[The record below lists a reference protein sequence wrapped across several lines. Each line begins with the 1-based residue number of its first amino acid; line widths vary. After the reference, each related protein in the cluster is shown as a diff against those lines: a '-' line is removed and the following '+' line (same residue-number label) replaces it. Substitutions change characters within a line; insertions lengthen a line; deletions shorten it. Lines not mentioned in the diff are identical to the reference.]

1 MAAAE
6 RAKPSDPASHGSAI
20 RSAVTDSERTAMP
33 APVRP
38 RSTPSIAMPAIAP
51 ARTTLGSGVTSRTKP
66 LSATTPA
73 PTRARREPPM
83 AATAPKASPTTIA
96 QFAPDTAVRCDSDDS
111 FIAASRSGATAD
123 VSPTAS
129 PGIRPAPGAGSPE
142 AERMSRSRRSAAA
155 ASIPSGGAVTSTPRE
170 AMTARTARSPMG
182 AARAVPRAWTAAPT
196 SRCSGRST
204 SGGRTRIE
212 TSKSTASPTAPVSI
226 RLARVSKTHSPV
238 ARFSTLPTIVACTTT
253 ARPPPRANPSA
264 ATREGC
270 ASATWDAAAA
280 AAAVRSTTTTRACPR
295 RPRRLR
301 AARPRAAIAT
311 REDRHTT
318 HRVAATVPAAAGAR
332 VAPSAAAHAPS
343 ATGASRRRA
352 HL

>member
-1 MAAAE
+1 M
-6 RAKPSDPASHGSAI
+6 RGRR
-20 RSAVTDSERTAMP
+20 RS
-33 APVRP
+33 
-38 RSTPSIAMPAIAP
+38 RSW
-51 ARTTLGSGVTSRTKP
+51 
-66 LSATTPA
+66 
-73 PTRARREPPM
+73 PPI
-83 AATAPKASPTTIA
+83 PP
-96 QFAPDTAVRCDSDDS
+96 
-111 FIAASRSGATAD
+111 SGATATTL
-123 VSPTAS
+123 SS
-129 PGIRPAPGAGSPE
+129 LRPV
-142 AERMSRSRRSAAA
+142 AERRQTCRRPRARGSGSRQVRAAPRRSGSARSRRSAAA

-170 AMTARTARSPMG
+170 AMTASTARSPMG

-226 RLARVSKTHSPV
+226 RLARASKTRSPV

-280 AAAVRSTTTTRACPR
+280 AAAIRSTTTTRACPR

-311 REDRHTT
+311 REAGTRPTGSPLLCRRPTEQGSHQRGRPCAERDRSEPQVRRPLSPHDHTVT
-318 HRVAATVPAAAGAR
+318 RSRRVSSILSPIPGTAR
-332 VAPSAAAHAPS
+332 RSSTLVNRPL
-343 ATGASRRRA
+343 ASRHR
-352 HL
+352 